1 MSAQV
6 CIEKRKNMKKS
17 IFSYNK
23 RSAKTILMLMIWIMS
38 FAFICF
44 GDVSVVQAKAR
55 LNYSWITMTEGY
67 SIKLKVA
74 GTKKKAKWSSTN
86 KKVAKVS
93 NKGVVYGKKAG
104 KATVTAKV
112 GGKKLKCSV
121 KVKKIPKKVVKVV
134 EYKDTT
140 FSVSEVHI
148 NLYGVTYKDEKSA
161 ISDTQNGT
169 FTLELLNSSGSITWS
184 SNNEN
189 IATVSNGV
197 ITAKAVG
204 SCTVTAK
211 CGGKTFNC
219 PVTVTNYSS
228 IDQVYNQRNI
238 YIMLSLVN
246 KDRVKAKV
254 KPLLL
259 KSEVTK
265 MADIRAKEAAKVF
278 AHTRP
283 DGSSY
288 KTAYGDVGFKIG
300 SAIGENL
307 SYNLDAASKRAKIV
321 NMAYKNLYASTGHR
335 QNILSRDF
343 TYIGISSYTKEYV
356 NQWNTTCVETY
367 FAQEFYTK

>member
-1 MSAQV
+1 
-6 CIEKRKNMKKS
+6 MKKS

-23 RSAKTILMLMIWIMS
+23 RGAKTILMLMIWIMS

-67 SIKLKVA
+67 SIKLKVT
-74 GTKKKAKWSSTN
+74 GTKKKAKWYSSN

-121 KVKKIPKKVVKVV
+121 KVKKI
-134 EYKDTT
+134 
-140 FSVSEVHI
+140 
-148 NLYGVTYKDEKSA
+148 NLYGVTYKDEKSV
-161 ISDTQNGT
+161 ISYTQNGT

-184 SNNEN
+184 SNNEK

-204 SCTVTAK
+204 SCTVMAK
-211 CGGKTFNC
+211 CGGKTFKC
-219 PVTVTNYSS
+219 PVTVTNYSN

-246 KDRVKAKV
+246 KDRVKTKV

-265 MADIRAKEAAKVF
+265 VADIRAKEAAKIF

-283 DGSSY
+283 NGSAY

-321 NMAYKNLYASTGHR
+321 NMAYKNLYASKGHR
-335 QNILSRDF
+335 QNMLSRDF